1 MNWHGLTSW
10 RGWLF
15 RRPANPPV
23 DREIAHTEDTGVL
36 VPSQPDPARIFDTI
50 IPSETRE
57 VGGRVFTP
65 PHVREVAA
73 CYGIR
78 RVDTGSWRAI
88 LQPSGEHDIFT
99 TESRDKAEEAIRLYN
114 RDASNWRVAVLLPA
128 ELERQRIVLRLLE
141 RSGVR

>member
-15 RRPANPPV
+15 RRPTNPPV
-23 DREIAHTEDTGVL
+23 DRDTARIEDTGVS
-36 VPSQPDPARIFDTI
+36 VFSQPDPARIFDTI
-50 IPSETRE
+50 IPSETRTTG
-57 VGGRVFTP
+57 VKVFTP

-73 CYGIR
+73 YYGIR

-114 RDASNWRVAVLLPA
+114 RDVFNWRVDVLLPA